1 MSEDYKHLSQ
11 VDDLEDTDFSTDESD
26 LMDDEDLETGTK
38 GGSVNRSQ
46 GDLDEMEPES
56 SNDDSDLV
64 DSQEYQE
71 LNDEEF

>member
-11 VDDLEDTDFSTDESD
+11 VDDLEDTDISTDESD